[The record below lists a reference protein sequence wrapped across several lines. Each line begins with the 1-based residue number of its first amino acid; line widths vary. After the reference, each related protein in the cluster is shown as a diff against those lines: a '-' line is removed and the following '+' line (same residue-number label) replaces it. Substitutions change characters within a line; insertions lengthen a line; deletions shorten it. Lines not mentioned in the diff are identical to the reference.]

1 MKAVIDG
8 TDGENIA
15 TILYNPSKPTRKL
28 SSRFEKIEDD
38 MATSDQFIE
47 RVLSSVSRTRSSHA
61 DDFADTALGLAV
73 EEMAKEKTGQR
84 RTVVLIL
91 NEEPQAKL
99 NAKIRELRD
108 KNVFVSI
115 IVLWYDIDENELKMK
130 LPDTSLLYVVS
141 DQEDWTPVLKEIK
154 DNKLT
159 GDTLFYHFTI
169 CTVNMLIWATNF
181 MTNVFIRWCFIL

>member
-28 SSRFEKIEDD
+28 TNRFQKIEDD
-38 MATSDQFIE
+38 SAASDPFIE
-47 RVLSSVSRTRSSHA
+47 RILSSVSRSDSSHA

-73 EEMAKEKTGQR
+73 GEMAKQKTGQR

-91 NEEPQAKL
+91 NEKPQAKL
-99 NAKIRELRD
+99 NQKIRQLRD
-108 KNVFVSI
+108 ENVFVSI
-115 IVLWYDIDENELKMK
+115 IVLGHDLDENELKMK
-130 LPDTSLLYVVS
+130 IPDTSLLYVVS
-141 DQEDWTPVLKEIK
+141 DQEDWAPVLKEIK

-159 GDTLFYHFTI
+159 GSHSF
-169 CTVNMLIWATNF
+169 V
-181 MTNVFIRWCFIL
+181 